1 MFSKLLKEHQSKYQP
16 LEEGESMR
24 IMEEILTM
32 KMGLDK
38 VGAEDSE
45 EANRMIQAI
54 EQGEIDKS
62 VYSQM
67 ADDLEKAVRL
77 EAAPATPPP
86 SPVIAEAAAKK
97 MVVQMQEEDEE
108 VEL

>member
-1 MFSKLLKEHQSKYQP
+1 
-16 LEEGESMR
+16 MR

-45 EANRMIQAI
+45 EANRMIRAI
-54 EQGEIDKS
+54 EEGEIDKA

-77 EAAPATPPP
+77 EAPPATPPP
-86 SPVIAEAAAKK
+86 SPVIATVAGEAAKK
-97 MVVQMQEEDEE
+97 MVVEMQEEDEE